1 MTEIDWK
8 FMGKLEILENYS
20 KGLSSKGKTRS
31 LYLRFAKDYL
41 DYAGNRFDREI
52 INKYLDHLRKKYK
65 YSDGTLNFIF
75 RIIRTLFNRNKIDWP
90 FRRGEAPQIRE
101 DNIKAPALD
110 PNLIIEMIQAT
121 KSDGTPDEI
130 AFLALSTT
138 YGLRKVEMVELSE
151 SDVKLKDKVIHIATA
166 KHGRER
172 THLIPEGIA
181 PYLAQYDFNDAISE
195 FGIFVLWY
203 RLEYKIGLTHTE
215 QVGFHSIRRTLN
227 TLLLDRLPEVTVSGF
242 LRWKQRTSSNMPFRY
257 SAQRFVGREGTST
270 KVIGEA
276 LDVDSKVFAVHPFIK
291 YWDEDV

>member
-1 MTEIDWK
+1 MD
-8 FMGKLEILENYS
+8 KLEILKNYS
-20 KGLSSKGKTRS
+20 KGLGSKGKTRS
-31 LYLRFAKDYL
+31 LYLRYAEDFL
-41 DYAGNRFDREI
+41 DYAGNSFDREI
-52 INKYLDHLRKKYK
+52 IDKYLDHLRRKHK
-65 YSDGTLNFIF
+65 YSDGSVNFVF
-75 RIIRTLFNRNKIDWP
+75 RVIRTLFNRSEVALRQEGIEWP
-90 FRRGEAPQIRE
+90 FRRGESPQIRE

-121 KSDGTPDEI
+121 KSGGAPDEI

-151 SDVKLKDKVIHIATA
+151 SDVKLKDRAIHIATA

-172 THLIPEGIA
+172 THLIPESIV
-181 PYLAQYDFNDAISE
+181 PYLAQYDFNDTISE

-215 QVGFHSIRRTLN
+215 QVGFHSVRRTLN
-227 TLLLDRLPEVTVSGF
+227 TLLHDKLPELTVMSF
-242 LRWKQRTSSNMPFRY
+242 MRWKQRTSSHMPFRY
-257 SAQRFVGREGTST
+257 SAQSFVGREGIST

-291 YWDEDV
+291 YWD